1 MARLSRCFIGE
12 REVCAFAGQAP
23 LQGKESLGRAMA
35 RSATED
41 DVLPRAVA
49 ERPEVA
55 AIAKVL
61 EDP

>member
-1 MARLSRCFIGE
+1 MFNNYTVHICLQARLSRCFIGE

-41 DVLPRAVA
+41 DVLP
-49 ERPEVA
+49 
-55 AIAKVL
+55 
-61 EDP
+61 